1 MKIGLSHDE
10 LVKRTSDE
18 FLSKKEM
25 LKADAPEYAA
35 LADGDRQALKLL
47 TQAAFILEDVFLKMD
62 DERNIPFRSFLEK
75 EIAAGNKDAELAMKL
90 FRAQK
95 GINAVD
101 REATKF
107 SLLEGAEELPGKGLY
122 PADLTKEAFHRIL
135 LDMLKNGAT
144 DEVRAILNQRS
155 VIVWDDSHKVAGD
168 SGNPAESLSWLKAVD
183 YTKAFEDEFFRA
195 SVLLNKAAEC
205 STNAAFNEFL
215 KLQAIALTTADPMT
229 DAYADKAWADLQDTP
244 LEFTITRENYADEMT
259 ETVYENETLA
269 ALLKD
274 MQITPVSKDMLGFRV
289 GIVNKE
295 GTEQLLA
302 IKKYLPELAARMPY
316 ADKYEQ
322 NIKPAGLS
330 EAQDASLTETE
341 DKTSS
346 ADKAPVVKQT
356 MVDVDIVTLCGDGGA
371 YRAGITLAENLPN
384 DDKLSLTIGGGRR
397 NVYHRQ
403 IRKTSDT
410 ALLQRV
416 LDATLDPALHQFYND
431 EADHWIT
438 IGHENGHSLGPN
450 SGTEGLGKYKSIIEE
465 NKADMISVSMI
476 DTLVELG
483 MYTEEQK
490 KQMITTFVADLVLK
504 AKPNMSQAHRV
515 RTVMQLYFL
524 MQEGAVAVKDGVLTI
539 NFDTFIAAGR
549 KMLEKIIEVQMSG
562 SIEKAGAYVDEYFV
576 WNDTMD
582 ALAARLREA
591 NKSLNGWCEEEL
603 AEKLAGSE

>member
-18 FLSKKEM
+18 YFTKKTM
-25 LKADAPEYAA
+25 LKADAPEYKA
-35 LADGDRQALKLL
+35 LADGDKQALKLL
-47 TQAAFILEDVFLKMD
+47 TQAAFILDDVFLKMD
-62 DERNIPFRSFLEK
+62 DDRNIPFRAFLEK
-75 EIAAGNKDAELAMKL
+75 EMAAGNEDAELAMKL

-101 REATKF
+101 REAVKF
-107 SLLEGAEELPGKGLY
+107 SLLEGAEERPGKGLY
-122 PADLTKEAFHRIL
+122 PADLTKEAFHKIL

-155 VIVWDDSHKVAGD
+155 VIIWDPSHKTADG
-168 SGNPAESLSWLKAVD
+168 LCWLKAVD

-269 ALLKD
+269 ALLRD

-330 EAQDASLTETE
+330 GAKNASQAGA
-341 DKTSS
+341 
-346 ADKAPVVKQT
+346 ADKAPAVKQT
-356 MVDVDIVTLCGDGGA
+356 MVDVDIVTLCGDAGS

-403 IRKTSDT
+403 VRKTSDT
-410 ALLQRV
+410 ALLQRI
-416 LDATLDPALHQFYND
+416 LDATLDPALHQFYLD
-431 EADHWIT
+431 DADHWIT

-450 SGTEGLGKYKSIIEE
+450 SGTEALGKYKSIIEE

-483 MYTEEQK
+483 MYTAEQK

-524 MQEGAVAVKDGVLTI
+524 MKEGAVFMKGDVLSI
-539 NFDTFIAAGR
+539 NFDTFVTASR

-562 SIEKAGAYVDEYFV
+562 SIEKAGTYVDEYFV
-576 WNDTMD
+576 WDDTMD
-582 ALAARLREA
+582 KLAARLREA

-603 AEKLAGSE
+603 ADMLAGKLIFF

>member
-18 FLSKKEM
+18 YLSKKEM
-25 LKADAPEYAA
+25 LKKDAPEYAA
-35 LADGDRQALKLL
+35 LADGDKQALKLL

-101 REATKF
+101 REAVKF

-122 PADLTKEAFHRIL
+122 PADLTKEAFHKIL

-155 VIVWDDSHKVAGD
+155 VIVRDDAHKTADG
-168 SGNPAESLSWLKAVD
+168 LSWLKAID

-195 SVLLNKAAEC
+195 SVLLNKASEC
-205 STNAAFNEFL
+205 GTNAQFNEFL
-215 KLQAIALTTADPMT
+215 KLQAIALTTADPMA

-330 EAQDASLTETE
+330 SAGAAYKASDAS
-341 DKTSS
+341 
-346 ADKAPVVKQT
+346 KAPAVKQT

-410 ALLQRV
+410 ALLQRI
-416 LDATLDPALHQFYND
+416 LDATLDPALHQFYLD
-431 EADHWIT
+431 DADHWIT

-450 SGTEGLGKYKSIIEE
+450 SGTEALGKYKSIIEE
-465 NKADMISVSMI
+465 NKADMISVSML

-483 MYTEEQK
+483 MYTAEQK

-524 MQEGAVAVKDGVLTI
+524 MKEGAVFMKGDVLSI
-539 NFDTFIAAGR
+539 NFDTFVAASR

-576 WNDTMD
+576 WDDTMD
-582 ALAARLREA
+582 KLAARLREA

>member
-18 FLSKKEM
+18 FLSKKTM
-25 LKADAPEYAA
+25 LKADAPEYMA
-35 LADGDRQALKLL
+35 LADGDKQALKLL

-62 DERNIPFRSFLEK
+62 DARNIPFREFLET
-75 EIAAGNKDAELAMKL
+75 EIAAGNEDAVMAMKL

-107 SLLEGAEELPGKGLY
+107 SLLEDASELPGKGLY
-122 PADLTKEAFHRIL
+122 PADLTKDAFHQIL

-155 VIVWDDSHKVAGD
+155 VVEWNGSH
-168 SGNPAESLSWLKAVD
+168 LKAVD

-229 DAYADKAWADLQDTP
+229 DAYADKAWAALQDTP

-259 ETVYENETLA
+259 ETVYENDALA

-316 ADKYEQ
+316 ADKYTQ
-322 NIKPAGLS
+322 NIAPAGKAQS
-330 EAQDASLTETE
+330 E
-341 DKTSS
+341 
-346 ADKAPVVKQT
+346 DKAPAVKQT
-356 MVDVDIVTLCGDGGA
+356 MVDVDIVTLGGDGGA

-410 ALLQRV
+410 AQLQRV
-416 LDATLDPALHQFYND
+416 LDATLDPALHEFYND
-431 EADHWIT
+431 EADHWFT

-450 SGTEGLGKYKSIIEE
+450 SGTEALGKYKSIVEE
-465 NKADMISVSMI
+465 NKADMISVSML

-483 MYTEEQK
+483 MYTPLQK

-524 MQEGAVAVKDGVLTI
+524 MQEGVVSVKNDVLTI
-539 NFDTFIAAGR
+539 NYDEFIPAGR

-582 ALAARLREA
+582 KLAARLREA

>member
-10 LVKRTSDE
+10 LVKRTTDE
-18 FLSKKEM
+18 FFSKKTM
-25 LKADAPEYAA
+25 LKADAPEYKA
-35 LADGDRQALKLL
+35 LADGDKEALKLL
-47 TQAAFILEDVFLKMD
+47 TQAAFILDDVFLKMD
-62 DERNIPFRSFLEK
+62 DERNIPFRAFLEK
-75 EIAAGNKDAELAMKL
+75 EMAAGNEDAELAMKL

-101 REATKF
+101 REAVKF
-107 SLLEGAEELPGKGLY
+107 SLLEGAEERPGKGLY
-122 PADLTKEAFHRIL
+122 PADLTKEAFHTIL

-155 VIVWDDSHKVAGD
+155 VIIWDPCNKTADG
-168 SGNPAESLSWLKAVD
+168 LCWLKAVD

-259 ETVYENETLA
+259 ETVYENETLS
-269 ALLKD
+269 ALLRD
-274 MQITPVSKDMLGFRV
+274 MQITPVTKDMLGFRV

-330 EAQDASLTETE
+330 GAQNASQTGAA
-341 DKTSS
+341 DKASS
-346 ADKAPVVKQT
+346 ADKAAAPAIPQT
-356 MVDVDIVTLCGDGGA
+356 MVDVDIVTLSGDAGS

-410 ALLQRV
+410 ALLQRI
-416 LDATLDPALHQFYND
+416 LDATLDPALHQFYLD
-431 EADHWIT
+431 DADHWFT

-450 SGTEGLGKYKSIIEE
+450 SGTEALGKYKSIIEE
-465 NKADMISVSMI
+465 NKADMIAVSML
-476 DTLVELG
+476 DALVELG
-483 MYTEEQK
+483 MYTAEQK
-490 KQMITTFVADLVLK
+490 KQIITTFVAGLVLK

-524 MQEGAVAVKDGVLTI
+524 MKEGAVAVKDGVLTI
-539 NFDTFIAAGR
+539 DFDTFVAAGS
-549 KMLEKIIEVQMSG
+549 KMLEKIIEVQISG
-562 SIEKAGAYVDEYFV
+562 SLDKAGAYVSEYFV
-576 WNDTMD
+576 WDDTMD
-582 ALAARLREA
+582 KLAARLSEA
-591 NKSLNGWCEEEL
+591 NRSLNGWCEEEL
-603 AEKLAGSE
+603 AEALNR

>member
-10 LVKRTSDE
+10 LVKRTNDE

-25 LKADAPEYAA
+25 LIKDAPEYAA
-35 LADGDRQALKLL
+35 LADGDKQALKLL

-75 EIAAGNKDAELAMKL
+75 EIVAGNEDAVLAMKL

-101 REATKF
+101 REAVKF

-122 PADLTKEAFHRIL
+122 PADLTKEAFHEIL

-155 VIVWDDSHKVAGD
+155 VIVRDDAHKTAD
-168 SGNPAESLSWLKAVD
+168 SLSWLKAID

-205 STNAAFNEFL
+205 GTNAAFNEFL
-215 KLQAIALTTADPMT
+215 KLQAIALTTADPMA

-322 NIKPAGLS
+322 NIKPAG
-330 EAQDASLTETE
+330 A
-341 DKTSS
+341 
-346 ADKAPVVKQT
+346 ADKASDASKAPAVKQT

-410 ALLQRV
+410 ALLQRI
-416 LDATLDPALHQFYND
+416 LDATLDPALHQFYLD
-431 EADHWIT
+431 DADHWIT

-450 SGTEGLGKYKSIIEE
+450 SGTEALGKYKSIIEE
-465 NKADMISVSMI
+465 NKADMISVSML

-483 MYTEEQK
+483 MYTAEQK

-524 MQEGAVAVKDGVLTI
+524 MKEGAVAVKDGVLTV
-539 NFDTFIAAGR
+539 NFDTFIAASR

-562 SIEKAGAYVDEYFV
+562 SIEKAGAYVSEYFV
-576 WNDTMD
+576 WDDTMD
-582 ALAARLREA
+582 KLAARLREA
-591 NKSLNGWCEEEL
+591 NRSLNGWCEEEL
-603 AEKLAGSE
+603 AEMLAGSE